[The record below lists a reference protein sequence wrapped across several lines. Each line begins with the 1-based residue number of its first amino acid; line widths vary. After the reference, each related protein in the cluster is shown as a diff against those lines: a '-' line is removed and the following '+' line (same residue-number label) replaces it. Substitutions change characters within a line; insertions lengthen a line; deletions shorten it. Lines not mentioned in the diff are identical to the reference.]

1 MRNTSAVHISQRLRE
16 AIFEAAP
23 RGTAFLHAPKAA
35 GSSVVHAIETAHR
48 PVIRLAELSGLHS
61 PECACTDPIC
71 RAARRHETEGVE
83 GIRRGGPWLLD
94 LGHYALTAE
103 EAADI
108 PPGMPIVV
116 PLRSNEQRVVSL
128 FRFNVTQYTYGRGL
142 RIVLTPKI
150 TLAWNPHQ
158 RAPLG
163 NRVVWGHE
171 HRAGILQWLRLGREM
186 AYHVAPDG
194 RTLLWREWAAS
205 ALGEGLRGLFWY
217 HELLPGLHST
227 ADPRW
232 SRLVRIPMADLEA
245 WTLDAFGAAMPHVN
259 RSIREQPGLDIAS
272 ATAELSAAASDYT
285 AVDREIMELLL
296 S

>member
-163 NRVVWGHE
+163 NRVVWGND
-171 HRAGILQWLRLGREM
+171 HRASVLNWMRVAREM
-186 AYHVAPDG
+186 AHYVAPDG
-194 RTLLWREWAAS
+194 RTLLWRDWAAA
-205 ALGEGLRGLFWY
+205 ALGGDQRGLFWY
-217 HELLPGLHST
+217 HELLPGLASA

-232 SRLVRIPMADLEA
+232 PRLARVPVADLGS
-245 WTLDAFGAAMPHVN
+245 WLRDAFGAELSHAN
-259 RSIREQPGLDIAS
+259 QSRRELPGLDLA
-272 ATAELSAAASDYT
+272 AAAAELQASASDYT
-285 AVDREIMELLL
+285 AVDGEIMELLL